1 MAGELLSLKEEWPEA
16 EKEAEGTE
24 ELSMNLNPLQQ

>member
-16 EKEAEGTE
+16 EEAEGTE

>member
-16 EKEAEGTE
+16 EKEAE